1 DDSPVW
7 DTHQNN
13 FPHLRKRLMPPTD
26 QAFSALL
33 DDLSDRGLLSDTVV
47 ACMGEFGRTPKINK
61 HGGRDHWAAAQSIA
75 LAGAGGRAGS
85 VSGSTGRHGR
95 APVGGAVRPAD
106 VTATLMHL
114 LGMRP
119 VMEITDR
126 VGRPMV
132 ACHGKPI
139 AGVLA

>member
-1 DDSPVW
+1 
-7 DTHQNN
+7 
-13 FPHLRKRLMPPTD
+13 
-26 QAFSALL
+26 
-33 DDLSDRGLLSDTVV
+33 
-47 ACMGEFGRTPKINK
+47 
-61 HGGRDHWAAAQSIA
+61 
-75 LAGAGGRAGS
+75 
-85 VSGSTGRHGR
+85 
-95 APVGGAVRPAD
+95 VRPAD

-119 VMEITDR
+119 SMEITDR